1 MKKKKVLKHIA
12 STSAIATVLL
22 TSAGVAP
29 GVGTLFSQ
37 TVLAK
42 EVTKTESTASIT
54 NLSSDAY
61 GHRDTF
67 EIATSVKEFGCQC
80 PSQS

>member
-22 TSAGVAP
+22 TSTGAVP
-29 GVGTLFSQ
+29 VVGNLFSQ

-67 EIATSVKEFGCQC
+67 EITTSVKE
-80 PSQS
+80 